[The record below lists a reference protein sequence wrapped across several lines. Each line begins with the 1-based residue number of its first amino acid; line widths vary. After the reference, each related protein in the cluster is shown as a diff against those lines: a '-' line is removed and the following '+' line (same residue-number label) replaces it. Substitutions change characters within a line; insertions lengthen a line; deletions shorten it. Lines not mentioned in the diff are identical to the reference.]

1 MSRATGAAGTTATTA
16 VTAVR
21 FEHRRV
27 GDGLGIGVAAPR
39 LSWIT
44 ETDAPGW
51 RQVAHEIEVVDGRG
65 VPATTPG
72 RVESDESVFV
82 PWPAEPLESRQRRRV
97 RVRVWGSDGG
107 ASAWSDPAEVE
118 AGLLDASDWSARF
131 ITPDTPDEDEPTEVA
146 GDEPPTTRPSLLRR
160 DFEVPEP
167 VERARLY
174 ITALG
179 VYEAELN
186 SARVGDQVLAPG
198 WTSYDH
204 RLRVEAFDVTGLV
217 RPGANA
223 IGVWLAEGWY
233 GGRLG
238 WDGGRR
244 VYGHRLALLAQL
256 ELTLADGTALT
267 VATAAD
273 GTWHAQ
279 AAPIVASGIYAGE
292 AHDARLEQPGWS
304 GAGFDDRDWRPTT
317 VVERDLGTLVARTG
331 PPVRRTE
338 TLRPVAV
345 TTSPA
350 GRTIVD
356 FGQNL
361 VGRLRISAD
370 GDAGSTLTFR
380 HAEVLEGGELCT
392 APLRG
397 AHATDRYTLRGEG
410 RETWEP
416 RFTFHGFRY
425 AEIGAHGP
433 TLQPPG
439 PEAITAV
446 VCHSDMERTG
456 WFSCS
461 DERITRLHENVV
473 WGMRGNF
480 LDVPTDC
487 PQRDERLGWTG
498 DINVFGTTA
507 AHLYDCAGVLA
518 SWLADLAAEQGADG
532 VVPLVVPNAL
542 EGTFP
547 AAVWGDAAVIV
558 PWVLYQR
565 FGDDGVLR
573 DQYASMRAWV
583 ELVVGLAG
591 ENRLWDQGFQFA
603 DWLDPTAPEDR
614 PQEARTDPHLVATAA
629 LCHSLDVLAAAAD
642 VVGGGRGGQGGDPAH
657 YRSIAAEVRAA
668 FAREYVAPSGLLVSD
683 SQTAYA
689 LALRYALLPE
699 ADQRARAGRRLAK
712 LVRHAGYRIAT
723 GFVGTPIVCDALCD
737 AGEAATAYELLV
749 QEDCPSWLYPV
760 LRGATTV
767 WERWDG
773 LKPDGSLNGVRMNS
787 FNHYALGAVADWL
800 HRTVGGLAPAAP
812 GYRRIRI
819 APVPGGGLSWAS
831 SRHRTPYGLAESS
844 WRIDDGSLEVTALV
858 PPNTTAEV
866 VLPGVAASREPLVV
880 GSGRHAWRV
889 PDPTAGQGP
898 LAPRGG
904 FSLAALHHDT

>member
-1 MSRATGAAGTTATTA
+1 MGATVG
-16 VTAVR
+16 AVR
-21 FEHRRV
+21 FEHRRI
-27 GDGLGIGVAAPR
+27 GDCLGVGVATPR

-44 ETDAPGW
+44 QTEAPGW
-51 RQVAHEIEVVDGRG
+51 RQVAYEIEVADDRG
-65 VPATTPG
+65 DEVATPG
-72 RVESDESVFV
+72 RVESDESVLV
-82 PWPAEPLESRQRRRV
+82 AWPAERLESRQRRRV
-97 RVRVWGSDGG
+97 RVRVWSSDGVR
-107 ASAWSDPAEVE
+107 SAWSEPAEVE
-118 AGLLDASDWSARF
+118 AGLLDPADWTARF
-131 ITPDTPDEDEPTEVA
+131 VSPDNAHA
-146 GDEPPTTRPSLLRR
+146 GGGDAEPPTTRPSLLRR
-160 DFEVPEP
+160 GFEVVGP
-167 VERARLY
+167 VARARLY
-174 ITALG
+174 VTALG
-179 VYEAELN
+179 VYEVEIN
-186 SARVGDQVLAPG
+186 GTRVGDHVLAPG

-204 RLRVEAFDVTGLV
+204 RLRVETFDVADLL
-217 RPGANA
+217 RPGANVVGA
-223 IGVWLAEGWY
+223 WLAEGWY
-233 GGRLG
+233 GGVLG

-244 VYGHRLALLAQL
+244 IYGHRLALLAQL
-256 ELTLADGTALT
+256 ELALLDGETQT

-273 GTWHAQ
+273 GSWRTHG
-279 AAPIVASGIYAGE
+279 APIVASGIYAGE
-292 AHDARLEQPGWS
+292 AYDARLEQPGWS
-304 GAGFDDRDWRPTT
+304 SPGFDDREWLPAT

-331 PPVRRTE
+331 PPVRRIE

-345 TTSPA
+345 TTSPSV
-350 GRTIVD
+350 RTIVD

-361 VGRLRISAD
+361 VGRLRIRVT
-370 GDAGSTLTFR
+370 GDAGSTVTLR

-392 APLRG
+392 EPLRQ
-397 AHATDRYTLRGEG
+397 AEATDRYTLRGDG
-410 RETWEP
+410 VETWEP

-425 AEIGAHGP
+425 AQIEVGGSDA
-433 TLQPPG
+433 
-439 PEAITAV
+439 EALAPDAMAAV

-461 DERITRLHENVV
+461 DERITKLHDNVV

-498 DINVFGTTA
+498 DINVFAPTA
-507 AHLYDCAGVLA
+507 SYIYDCAGFLA
-518 SWLADLAAEQGADG
+518 SWLADLAVEQHADG
-532 VVPLVVPNAL
+532 VVPLVVPDAL
-542 EGTFP
+542 EATFP

-565 FGDDGVLR
+565 FGDAGILR

-583 ELVVGLAG
+583 EHLVGLAG

-603 DWLDPTAPEDR
+603 DWLDPAAPEDR
-614 PQEARTDPHLVATAA
+614 PQEGRTDPHLVATAA
-629 LCHSLDVLAAAAD
+629 LCHSLDVLADATDLVGAGQQSRPDDAA
-642 VVGGGRGGQGGDPAH
+642 R

-668 FAREYVAPSGLLVSD
+668 FAGEYVAPSGLLVSD

-737 AGEAATAYELLV
+737 AGEAASAYELLT
-749 QEDCPSWLYPV
+749 QEECPSWLYPV
-760 LRGATTV
+760 LHGATTV

-773 LKPDGSLNGVRMNS
+773 IKPDGSLNGVRMNS

-819 APVPGGGLSWAS
+819 APVPGGGLSWAT

-844 WRIDDGSLEVTALV
+844 WRIDNGSIEVGALV
-858 PPNTTAEV
+858 PPNTTATIE
-866 VLPGVAASREPLVV
+866 LPGVDGEPIGV
-880 GSGRHAWRV
+880 GAGRHSWRV
-889 PDPTAGQGP
+889 PDPAARRERPSQP
-898 LAPRGG
+898 GG
-904 FSLAALHHDT
+904 FSLAAHHQTP

>member
-1 MSRATGAAGTTATTA
+1 MTGATGATA

-44 ETDAPGW
+44 ETNAPGW
-51 RQVAHEIEVVDGRG
+51 WQVGYEIEVVDGRG
-65 VPATTPG
+65 EPVATPG
-72 RVESDESVFV
+72 RVESHESVLV
-82 PWPAEPLESRQRRRV
+82 AWPAEPLESRQRRCV
-97 RVRVWGSDGG
+97 RVRVWGSDGEG
-107 ASAWSDPAEVE
+107 SAWSEPAEVE
-118 AGLLDASDWSARF
+118 AGLLVPADWSARF
-131 ITPDTPDEDEPTEVA
+131 IAPADAEPGGGGRDEQPT
-146 GDEPPTTRPSLLRR
+146 DRPSLLRR
-160 DFEVPEP
+160 AFEVGVP

-174 ITALG
+174 LTALG
-179 VYEAELN
+179 VYEVEIN
-186 SARVGDQVLAPG
+186 GTRVGDHVLAPG

-204 RLRVEAFDVTGLV
+204 RLRVETFDVTGLV

-223 IGVWLAEGWY
+223 IGAWLAEGWY
-233 GGRLG
+233 GGKLG

-244 VYGHRLALLAQL
+244 IYGHRLALLAQL
-256 ELTLADGTALT
+256 EIALADRTTQT

-273 GTWHAQ
+273 DHWRAHAS
-279 AAPIVASGIYAGE
+279 PIVASGIYAGE
-292 AHDARLEQPGWS
+292 AYDGRLEQPGWS
-304 GAGFDDRDWRPTT
+304 GAGFDDREWLPTT
-317 VVERDLGTLVARTG
+317 VVERDLDTLVARNG

-345 TTSPA
+345 TTSPS
-350 GRTIVD
+350 GRTILD

-361 VGRLRISAD
+361 VGRVRVSAA
-370 GDAGSTLTFR
+370 GEAGSTLTIR
-380 HAEVLEGGELCT
+380 HAEVLEAGELCT

-397 AHATDRYTLRGEG
+397 AEATDRFTLRGDAV
-410 RETWEP
+410 ETWEP

-425 AEIGAHGP
+425 AEIEVPGSGMEV
-433 TLQPPG
+433 PG
-439 PEAITAV
+439 PDAITAV
-446 VCHSDMERTG
+446 ACHSDMERTG

-461 DERITRLHENVV
+461 DERITRLHANVV

-498 DINVFGTTA
+498 DINVFAPTA
-507 AHLYDCAGVLA
+507 SYLYDCAGVLA
-518 SWLADLAAEQGADG
+518 SWLADLAVEQGADG

-542 EGTFP
+542 EATFP

-565 FGDDGVLR
+565 FGDVGVLR

-583 ELVVGLAG
+583 DHVVGLAG
-591 ENRLWDQGFQFA
+591 ENRLWDEGFQFA
-603 DWLDPTAPEDR
+603 DWLDPSAPEDR
-614 PQEARTDPHLVATAA
+614 PQQARTDPHLVATAA
-629 LCHSLDVLAAAAD
+629 LCRSLDVLASAAD
-642 VVGGGRGGQGGDPAH
+642 VVGAGRHGRPDDAER

-668 FAREYVAPSGLLVSD
+668 FAREYMAPSGLLVSD

-712 LVRHAGYRIAT
+712 LVRYAGYRIAT
-723 GFVGTPIVCDALCD
+723 GFVGTPIVCDALCY
-737 AGEAATAYELLV
+737 AGEAASAYELLV
-749 QEDCPSWLYPV
+749 QEECPSWLYPV
-760 LRGATTV
+760 LHGATTV

-773 LKPDGSLNGVRMNS
+773 IQPDGSLNGVRMNS

-844 WRIDDGSLEVTALV
+844 WRIDDGSIALDALV

-866 VLPGVAASREPLVV
+866 VLPGVAADREPIRV
-880 GSGRHAWRV
+880 GSGRHGWRL
-889 PDPTAGQGP
+889 PDPTAGPGRP
-898 LAPRGG
+898 APRGG
-904 FSLAALHHDT
+904 FSLSAHHQRP